1 MGSDAGEAGAP
12 LRAML
17 GDELAGKVVSSK
29 ILVVGAGGIGCELLK
44 SLVMTGFSNIDVVCV
59 PSLFSLDRNR
69 VSRVCSYGF
78 STLRHKR
85 AG

>member
-1 MGSDAGEAGAP
+1 MGSDVAGEDP

-59 PSLFSLDRNR
+59 PGLLSLERSGIGFLVHDRALNSQR
-69 VSRVCSYGF
+69 
-78 STLRHKR
+78 
-85 AG
+85 